1 MQMTMTFAFADP
13 GEAGIFF
20 AEMAKV
26 LSNTGSALSALF
38 RQSAPPA
45 TTPPAAT
52 SVPSVKPA
60 AVPTPAS
67 IIPDTCVAPLD
78 AEPEQAPVADA
89 APAEQKARRRRKT
102 SEAHDVSSA
111 VASGGKDP
119 AAESGASDVKD
130 VKKAEAPSG
139 SSVTVDQIRKAVNAV
154 ATDPSAGGAAA
165 VMKVLSKY
173 GAARIPDIKEGDLRK
188 VAEDLANLS
197 EKAKLVLL
205 DEIPF

>member
-38 RQSAPPA
+38 RQSAPPT

-60 AVPTPAS
+60 ADPA
-67 IIPDTCVAPLD
+67 
-78 AEPEQAPVADA
+78 PESAATDSSQEDQAQVADA
-89 APAEQKARRRRKT
+89 APVEQKARRRRKT
-102 SEAHDVSSA
+102 SEAHEVSSA
-111 VASGGKDP
+111 VASGGKEP
-119 AAESGASDVKD
+119 AAESSGASDVKD

-188 VAEDLANLS
+188 VAEDLASLS